1 MKDEAN
7 PWAILSSERLY
18 EDKFISLVRH
28 TVRDASSQESQYAVT
43 HYKQIGIRILP
54 VDSDSG

>member
-18 EDKFISLVRH
+18 EDKFISLIRH
-28 TVRDASSQESQYAVT
+28 TVRDASSQVCS
-43 HYKQIGIRILP
+43 
-54 VDSDSG
+54 